1 MKNGSVTVYDKDGN
15 LIRGYEDMP
24 PQFLKGWAEFYK
36 LKFKVTPDVLIPRPE
51 TELLIDEVLS
61 FIGSDPKTDS
71 MHTQSAQGRTLI
83 LDIGTG
89 SGNIAISL
97 AKNLPKAKI
106 LARENAKKHRVEK
119 KILFINSDLLSAFRR
134 PEPRLNRG
142 ELVSGSNSEM
152 PKRVRHDGFVVP
164 DIIISNLPYIP
175 TYRISYLEPSVKDF
189 EPWIALDGGSDGFD
203 LYRKLFQ
210 QISHKFLPSS
220 LGVNVTHTG
229 GVVVDRHAGK
239 LELIVC
245 EIDYTQGEI
254 AVIEAQ
260 KYFPTAK
267 VEVKTDLA
275 KKQRILRISF

>member
-1 MKNGSVTVYDKDGN
+1 MKNGPVTVFDKDGN
-15 LIRGYEDMP
+15 LVRGHSDIP
-24 PQFLKGWAEFYK
+24 PQYLQGWVEFYK

-51 TELLIDEVLS
+51 TELLVDYVIARNEARS
-61 FIGSDPKTDS
+61 ASSEARRATK
-71 MHTQSAQGRTLI
+71 QSLTI

-97 AKNLPKAKI
+97 AKNLSKAKI
-106 LARENAKKHRVEK
+106 FATDISGEALKVAKESAKKHKVQD
-119 KILFINSDLLSAFRR
+119 KIFFIKSDLLENINNSALSTLHS
-134 PEPRLNRG
+134 PL
-142 ELVSGSNSEM
+142 
-152 PKRVRHDGFVVP
+152 
-164 DIIISNLPYIP
+164 IIVTNLPYIP
-175 TYRISYLEPSVKDF
+175 TSRIPYLEPSVKDF
-189 EPWIALDGGSDGFD
+189 EPRIALDGGSDGFE

-229 GVVVDRHAGK
+229 GVVDRHAGK